1 MVHSLM
7 SLKFWSVSSTYVV
20 TAEWRASLSPP
31 PRHQGSGTE
40 TGPRCSSP
48 GGGEAGSDEEDVAAS
63 AVTMGVNKEDWCTK
77 SEATTPELTMVISVL
92 PSSAERMKQ
101 EILIITDNTNI
112 SFTIQHSVNHS
123 KHF

>member
-1 MVHSLM
+1 MARVTL
-7 SLKFWSVSSTYVV
+7 SSSE
-20 TAEWRASLSPP
+20 ARL
-31 PRHQGSGTE
+31 QGSETE

-123 KHF
+123 KHFKLLQTN